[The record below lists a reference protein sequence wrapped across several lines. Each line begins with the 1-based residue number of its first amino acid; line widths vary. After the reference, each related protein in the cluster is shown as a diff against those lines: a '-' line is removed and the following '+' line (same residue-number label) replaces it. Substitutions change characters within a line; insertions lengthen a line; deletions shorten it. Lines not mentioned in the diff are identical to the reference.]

1 MQSTMQL
8 TTLGCWAP
16 YPQPSGAC
24 SGYLLQE
31 GDRSLLIDIGNGV
44 LSRLLQHL
52 EIKELDAILLSHLH
66 PDHLMDIYSLR
77 HAIEAA
83 NREGRMNRII
93 PLYLPTG
100 PVEDF
105 NRIKGFTKA
114 FDLQI
119 IDELPAPRQ
128 VNVAGFTVT
137 FTPGKHNLTAY
148 SISVTGSKRFVYSG
162 DTAYNQDLIKLAGG
176 ADLFLCE
183 ASGLDKD
190 TEYLK
195 ENHLTAR
202 QAGELAKAADV
213 KRLMITH
220 FYPEYALSQLQ
231 SQAEQGFGQSVELAR
246 EGATVTL

>member
-1 MQSTMQL
+1 MQL

-31 GDRSLLIDIGNGV
+31 GGRSLLIDTGNGV
-44 LSRLLQHL
+44 LSRLLQHM
-52 EIKELDAILLSHLH
+52 EIKELDAVLLSHLH

-77 HAIEAA
+77 HAVEAA
-83 NREGRMNRII
+83 NREGRMNRRM

-100 PVEDF
+100 PAEDF
-105 NRIKGFTKA
+105 DRIKGFTKA
-114 FDLQI
+114 FELQI
-119 IDELPAPRQ
+119 IDELPAPRE
-128 VNVAGFTVT
+128 VTVAGFQVT
-137 FTPGKHNLTAY
+137 FVPGIHNLPAY
-148 SISVTGSKRFVYSG
+148 SIAVAGSKRFVYSG
-162 DTAYNQDLIKLAGG
+162 DTAYNEELIKLASG

-190 TEYLK
+190 AEYLK

-202 QAGELAKAADV
+202 QAGQLAKAAEV

-231 SQAEQGFGQSVELAR
+231 NQAEQGLGRLVELAR